1 MFGGRW
7 RMEEA
12 IKTINI
18 LMATNTYTPC
28 VGGVTKSVEQFV
40 NRYRERG
47 HRVVVATASYKNIPV
62 NEYDVVRFPAVH
74 HFNGS
79 DFSWPLPVPRK
90 MASALKHVPPDIVHS
105 HHPFVLGGTA
115 LRAAAAFNTPL
126 VFTYHTMYEKYSH
139 YMSVDSWRLK
149 RYLMS
154 LVTGFCNFCDAVI
167 APSESVALLLRT
179 RGVTVPI
186 HVIPT
191 GIEASYYAQGDR
203 AKARALWNIPE
214 HAFVVG
220 HVGRLASEKNLQ
232 FLANAVAAFLKSH
245 PHAWFALI
253 GCGPM
258 KQDII
263 ETCQQYG
270 VADRVVITGFLKLEQ
285 LRDAYQAMDVFA
297 FSSLTETQ
305 GMVLAEAM
313 AAGVPVV
320 ALDAPGVREMVDDG
334 SNGRL
339 IKGNETEF
347 SNALDW
353 VINCSTA
360 NRTQLSKAAVE
371 TALLHDID
379 DTVDKALLLYQNLI
393 LEKQLQPPPV
403 ERSANLRML
412 AAQWNI
418 AMNIARSASSI
429 PRSATWKPDRFSD
442 ITAPEPVCD
451 KS

>member
-1 MFGGRW
+1 
-7 RMEEA
+7 MEESK
-12 IKTINI
+12 KTIKI

-40 NRYRERG
+40 NRYRQRG
-47 HRVVVATASYKNIPV
+47 HRVVVATASYKNLPD
-62 NEYDVVRFPAVH
+62 NEFDIIRFPAIH

-79 DFSWPLPVPRK
+79 DFSWPLPVPGK
-90 MASALKHVPPDIVHS
+90 MASALSKIPPDIVHS

-115 LRAAAAFNTPL
+115 LRAAAAYNAPL

-154 LVTGFCNFCDAVI
+154 LVTGFCNFCDVVI
-167 APSESVALLLRT
+167 APSESVALMLKT
-179 RGVTVPI
+179 RGVKVPVQ
-186 HVIPT
+186 VIPT
-191 GIEASYYAQGDR
+191 GIEVSYYANGDA
-203 AKARALWNIPE
+203 AKARQLWNIPE
-214 HAFVVG
+214 QAFVVG

-232 FLANAVAAFLKSH
+232 FLATSVAGFLKEH
-245 PHAWFALI
+245 PQAWFALA

-258 KQDII
+258 KQDIVEI
-263 ETCQQYG
+263 CQQFG
-270 VADRVVITGFLKLEQ
+270 VADRLVITGFLKPEQ
-285 LRDAYQAMDVFA
+285 LRDAYKAMDVFA

-305 GMVLAEAM
+305 GMVLVEAM

-320 ALDAPGVREMVDDG
+320 ALDAPGVREVVVDG

-339 IKGNETEF
+339 MTGDETDF
-347 SNALDW
+347 SQALGWIAKASPTD
-353 VINCSTA
+353 
-360 NRTQLSKAAVE
+360 RKQLSERAFDTAVK
-371 TALLHDID
+371 HDIE

-393 LEKQLQPPPV
+393 VQKQMQPPPV

-418 AMNIARSASSI
+418 ATNIARAASSI
-429 PRSATWKPDRFSD
+429 PRSATWQPDRFSEL
-442 ITAPEPVCD
+442 APAEPVGN
-451 KS
+451 K